1 MNQISVNDIHRKIM
15 TIIPKSRQ
23 IRISTAE
30 HRLVQ
35 NQRIRPQK
43 LRLIMEKVSCTY

>member
-1 MNQISVNDIHRKIM
+1 MNQIRVNNIHRKRM
-15 TIIPKSRQ
+15 SIIPKSRQ

-35 NQRIRPQK
+35 NQRVGPQK
-43 LRLIMEKVSCTY
+43 L